1 MYCLYP
7 SSYISA
13 KVHELGTIAMVADR
27 MKQELDAKMKA
38 IADKRTA
45 GLNVEKRAWAGLHE
59 VEEEVSTMMAE
70 VDKDVQKAVSI
81 R

>member
-1 MYCLYP
+1 
-7 SSYISA
+7 
-13 KVHELGTIAMVADR
+13 MVADR
-27 MKQELDAKMKA
+27 TKQELDAKMKA

-81 R
+81 RLRKNMVLPYLRWNVYSGG